1 MRKKLGFQY
10 RITVIYLLFGV
21 CWIIFTDI
29 LLETHVKDALYWTKL
44 QSVKGI
50 IYVIISAL
58 IVFILSRRYAKQQK
72 FIKTHLRQ
80 LIEKAEES
88 DRLKS
93 VFLANMSHEI
103 RTPMNGILGFVDLLE
118 NTDMSSGNYKQYLE
132 LLRKS
137 SERLLDTI
145 NDIIEISKIQSKE
158 ATLNVSDVDLNESLN
173 FLYVF
178 FQPAVKAKHLS
189 FGLNNV
195 LADEKLIVQ
204 TDKNKLESI
213 LQNFIKNA
221 IKFTHEGSIE
231 FGILQ
236 HNNNAIRF
244 YVKDTGIGIPEE
256 RHEAIFERFTQADL
270 TITKPYEG
278 SGLGL
283 AISRA
288 YADLLGGEISIE
300 SKEGEGSTFSF
311 ILPVNSVEKT

>member
-1 MRKKLGFQY
+1 MKKKLGFQFQ
-10 RITVIYLLFGV
+10 ITIIYLIFGV

-29 LLETHVKDALYWTKL
+29 LLETHVEALYWTKL

-50 IYVIISAL
+50 IYVTISAL
-58 IVFILSRRYAKQQK
+58 IVFMLSRRYARQQK

-80 LIEKAEES
+80 SIEKAEES

-118 NTDMSSGNYKQYLE
+118 NTEMSSENYKQYVGLV
-132 LLRKS
+132 RKS

-145 NDIIEISKIQSKE
+145 NDIIEISKIQAKE
-158 ATLNVSDVDLNESLN
+158 ATLNVSAFDLNESVS
-173 FLYVF
+173 FLFDF
-178 FQPAVKAKHLS
+178 FKPEA
-189 FGLNNV
+189 N
-195 LADEKLIVQ
+195 EKKLFLTLKNTISDKKITLQ

-213 LQNFIKNA
+213 LSNLIKNA

-231 FGILQ
+231 FGIQ
-236 HNNNAIRF
+236 QDNNVVRF
-244 YVKDTGIGIPEE
+244 YVKDTGIGIPAE
-256 RHEAIFERFTQADL
+256 RQNAIFERFTQADL

-283 AISRA
+283 SISKA
-288 YADLLGGEISIE
+288 YADLLGGKISVE
-300 SKEGEGSTFSF
+300 SEEGKGSIFTFS
-311 ILPVNSVEKT
+311 LPQNLD

>member
-1 MRKKLGFQY
+1 MKKKLGFEF
-10 RITVIYLLFGV
+10 RITIIYLIFGV

-29 LLETHVKDALYWTKL
+29 LLEKYVEDSLRWSEI
-44 QSVKGI
+44 QSTKGI
-50 IYVIISAL
+50 VYVIISAS
-58 IVFILSRRYAKQQK
+58 IVFALSRRYAKQQK

-80 LIEKAEES
+80 SIEKAEES

-118 NTDMSSGNYKQYLE
+118 NSEVSSENHKQHLE

-158 ATLNVSDVDLNESLN
+158 ASLNVSDVDLNETVN
-173 FLYVF
+173 FLHVF
-178 FQPAVKAKHLS
+178 FQPAAQKKHLS
-189 FGLNNV
+189 FRLNN
-195 LADEKLIVQ
+195 LPADKKIILR

-213 LQNFIKNA
+213 LLNLIKNA

-231 FGILQ
+231 LGVQ
-236 HNNNAIRF
+236 QDKNSIRF
-244 YVKDTGIGIPEE
+244 YVKDTGIGIPAE
-256 RHEAIFERFTQADL
+256 RLNVIFERFTQADL

-283 AISRA
+283 SISKA
-288 YADLLGGEISIE
+288 YADLLGGEIFVE
-300 SKEGEGSTFSF
+300 SEEGKGSTFSF
-311 ILPVNSVEKT
+311 TLPYELV